1 MGRPIRI
8 IQLDEESRLALSSGF
23 KTGKKAVYRKRCH
36 FILLSDQGYSMEEIA
51 SIYSTNRQS
60 VAVWFDRYEATG
72 IDGLHTRKGQ
82 GEKPIL
88 EVSNSADVERVKRLV
103 AQHAQDL
110 AQVLLEQEEETGK
123 SMSKRTLQRFL
134 KKLVT
139 SGNAF
144 VE

>member
-1 MGRPIRI
+1 MGRPIRT
-8 IQLDEESRLALSSGF
+8 IQLDEESRIALVKGF
-23 KTGKKAVYRKRCH
+23 KTGKKAVFRNRCH

-60 VAVWFDRYEATG
+60 VAVWYDRYEATG

-103 AQHAQDL
+103 EQHAQDL
-110 AQVLLEQEEETGK
+110 DQVILHLEEETGK

-134 KKLVT
+134 KKLVS

-144 VE
+144 EE